1 MMSSNIVVGADFSEP
16 STTAARWVAHHLAG
30 EESDVV
36 LVHVIYVP
44 RPPSFLRGLFPPS
57 DQLVEDARRGAEL
70 RLRELGRSL
79 EATRVRSEIRVGR
92 VEEELLDV
100 AAELDADLLVVGP
113 HGGRPGLGRLLGSTA
128 ERVARRAS
136 TSVLLGRSLSERGL
150 ATVLVALDESDLTDP
165 VLQWAEWLGRREGVR
180 IVVLHVV
187 NPFAYGAVG
196 IAASSAERA
205 RATQQLREG
214 AESWAR
220 ERVAELGIENV
231 AIETSLGDV
240 ALEILGAVER
250 VGADL
255 LVIGRSGSGRARE
268 RLLGSVVEF
277 VLRHGTGP
285 VLVVADGPPRTP

>member
-1 MMSSNIVVGADFSEP
+1 MSSNIVVGADFSEP
-16 STTAARWVAHHLAG
+16 STTAARWVARHLAG
-30 EESDVV
+30 EASDLV

-70 RLRELGRSL
+70 HLRELGKSL
-79 EATRVRSEIRVGR
+79 EATRVRSKIRVGR
-92 VEEELLDV
+92 VEEQLLDV
-100 AAELDADLLVVGP
+100 AAELDAYLLVVGP
-113 HGGRPGLGRLLGSTA
+113 HGGRPGLGRLVGSTA

-150 ATVLVALDESDLTDP
+150 ATVLVALDESELTEP
-165 VLQWAEWLGRREGVR
+165 VLRWAEWFGRREGVR
-180 IVVLHVV
+180 IIVLHVV

-214 AESWAR
+214 AEAWAR
-220 ERVAELGIENV
+220 ERVADLGIENV
-231 AIETSLGDV
+231 VIETSLGDV

-255 LVIGRSGSGRARE
+255 LVMGRSGSGRARE

-277 VLRHGTGP
+277 VLRNGTGP